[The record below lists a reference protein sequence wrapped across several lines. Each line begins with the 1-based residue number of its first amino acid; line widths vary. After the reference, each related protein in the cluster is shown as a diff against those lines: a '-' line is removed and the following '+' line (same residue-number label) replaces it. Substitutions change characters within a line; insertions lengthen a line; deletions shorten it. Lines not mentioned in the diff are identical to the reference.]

1 MSFDGTCMCRLLDYH
16 CENLITMTEVEN
28 PLQKDTTAGYMDA
41 SQDTKKKSLTHELD
55 GLLERYLHTL
65 DEYEKLTKQLSKQL
79 SSVSSKSV
87 GRKVCSLM

>member
-1 MSFDGTCMCRLLDYH
+1 
-16 CENLITMTEVEN
+16 MTEVEK
-28 PLQKDTTAGYMDA
+28 PLQKDTTSGSFDT
-41 SQDTKKKSLTHELD
+41 SQETEKNSLTHELD